1 MQRFLS
7 SWLPML
13 AQHRRLLLVAAF
25 AALGGGWYLTVPS
38 APLATW
44 QANTRVEHVTLVSP
58 HTLLVS
64 ADQKATL
71 LMLPSMTVVQE
82 MSYDGVLAGM
92 AGTQGQYLIATSVDG
107 HWLAVALLS
116 SRETA
121 PGERDSFV
129 DIWSMT
135 EQRRLARIPVPLTQT
150 KAYFYALTMSRD
162 GQRIGWIT
170 QGRGTYRSTVT
181 VWDRHTQTITFT
193 RTIED
198 ATRGFGLTVYLLGL
212 EPFEFIGIY
221 YGNKHI
227 EVHQLQ
233 DDNVLYRGTLPA
245 FPTVISADNVLIAAV
260 DGNNTMSVWSL
271 HDGHLVWRFP
281 MRRTTSFL
289 SADTWHGRVV
299 FSDDSRYIVT
309 AAFVEPFMGGLEI
322 GAPRF
327 GKPLTS
333 EPAAL
338 WDVHTG
344 QVVQRFDVQPNGAML
359 LAYSPDGQYV
369 AAARGNEVRVFRVA
383 PQPPYLQPALLL
395 VGLLLLVLSALGW
408 MWARRGQS

>member
-1 MQRFLS
+1 M
-7 SWLPML
+7 
-13 AQHRRLLLVAAF
+13 
-25 AALGGGWYLTVPS
+25 TVLS

-212 EPFEFIGIY
+212 EPFEFIGIFKRRIPRRR
-221 YGNKHI
+221 KHADGLI
-227 EVHQLQ
+227 V
-233 DDNVLYRGTLPA
+233 NPAGRGAVRPQRPVSRPPA
-245 FPTVISADNVLIAAV
+245 GRHAGRGLHRPGRHRRERGRGRGDHLGPGVRRLGAAGAGSLHRARPARYAIAA
-260 DGNNTMSVWSL
+260 
-271 HDGHLVWRFP
+271 
-281 MRRTTSFL
+281 
-289 SADTWHGRVV
+289 
-299 FSDDSRYIVT
+299 
-309 AAFVEPFMGGLEI
+309 
-322 GAPRF
+322 
-327 GKPLTS
+327 
-333 EPAAL
+333 
-338 WDVHTG
+338 
-344 QVVQRFDVQPNGAML
+344 
-359 LAYSPDGQYV
+359 
-369 AAARGNEVRVFRVA
+369 
-383 PQPPYLQPALLL
+383 
-395 VGLLLLVLSALGW
+395 
-408 MWARRGQS
+408 